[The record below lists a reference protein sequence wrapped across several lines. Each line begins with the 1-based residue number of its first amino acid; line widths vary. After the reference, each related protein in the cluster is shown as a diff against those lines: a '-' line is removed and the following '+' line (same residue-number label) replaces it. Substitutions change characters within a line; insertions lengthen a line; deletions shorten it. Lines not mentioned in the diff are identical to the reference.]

1 MKITHENLVQELKR
15 KNEDALQFVIDQYG
29 GLIKS
34 IVTHH
39 LYRFSHVHDE
49 CIDDILLAVWDHIDS
64 FNEKTNSLK
73 NWLAAIS
80 KYKAIDYKR
89 RYIKLAE
96 KQRPGDY
103 ELETNQADERQQVM
117 KTELSLETEALLE
130 QLTPEDRQLFIDYYI
145 DGKDTT
151 SLANELSVNKSVIH
165 NRLSRGRRKLKGL
178 KRIFG
183 DQ

>member
-1 MKITHENLVQELKR
+1 MKITHESLVQELKR
-15 KNEDALQFVIDQYG
+15 KNEDALHFVIDQYG

-34 IVTHH
+34 IVAHH
-39 LYRFSHVHDE
+39 LYRFNHVHDE
-49 CIDDILLAVWDHIDS
+49 CIDDILLAVWNHIDS
-64 FNEKTNSLK
+64 FNEKANSFK

-89 RYIKLAE
+89 KYIKLAK
-96 KQRPGDY
+96 KQQHGDY
-103 ELETNQADERQQVM
+103 ELEINRVNEEQLAT
-117 KTELSLETEALLE
+117 KKELSLETEALLE

-145 DGKDTT
+145 DGKDTA

-183 DQ
+183 NQ